1 MNTRLAAAPLP
12 SLNSGELRRFARH
25 LTLPEFGLTA
35 QQRLKAGS
43 VLIIGLGGLGSPSS
57 LYLAAAGVGRI
68 GIVDAD
74 VVEETNLQRQIVH
87 GHAMLGHMKTESA
100 AASMLDINPD
110 LHIDRHDVR
119 LSLANAVDLISQ
131 YDVIVDGTDN
141 FPTRYLVNDTCVK
154 LGKPNVYGGV
164 LRFDGQLSVFDAR
177 YGPCYRC
184 LFPEPP
190 PIEFAPNCA
199 EAGVL
204 GVLPGVIGALQAT
217 EVIKLLTGV
226 GSPMIGKMLVYDGL
240 DLSFTTIQVAKSPD
254 CPICSLARE
263 DIKLQETMMVCGV
276 PVGRS
281 ISSSDLQSRLIG
293 GDDLMVVDVRSPA
306 EWLSGTILGAI
317 GLPMPQIE
325 QALMQAGAPPL
336 PKNRDIVLV
345 CQSGMRSSITIKS
358 LVAAGY
364 DAGRLYNLELGMAAW
379 PGEVHPPG
387 AKNSLLHEG
396 PTDKL
401 SILAN

>member
-1 MNTRLAAAPLP
+1 MNAPLP
-12 SLNSGELRRFARH
+12 ILSSSELRRFERH
-25 LTLPEFGLTA
+25 LILPEFGLAA

-100 AASMLDINPD
+100 AARMLDINPD
-110 LHIDRHDVR
+110 LHIERHDVR
-119 LSLANAVDLISQ
+119 FNLANAVDLVSQ

-190 PIEFAPNCA
+190 PMEFAPNCS

-204 GVLPGVIGALQAT
+204 GVLPGVIGSLQAT

-226 GSPMIGKMLVYDGL
+226 GSPMIGQMLIYDGL
-240 DLSFTTIQVAKSPD
+240 DLSFTTIQVAKAPD

-263 DIKLQETMMVCGV
+263 DIKLQETIMVCGV

-281 ISSSDLQSRLIG
+281 ISSSDLQSRLTG
-293 GDDLMVVDVRSPA
+293 GDDLMVVDVRNPA

-317 GLPMPQIE
+317 GLPLPQIE
-325 QALMQAGAPPL
+325 QVLKQAGAPPL

-345 CQSGMRSSITIKS
+345 CQSGMRSSTTIKS

-387 AKNSLLHEG
+387 AKDFHLRVG
-396 PTDKL
+396 IIDKL
-401 SILAN
+401 SPLAN

>member
-1 MNTRLAAAPLP
+1 MNASSPAALLP
-12 SLNSGELRRFARH
+12 VLSSGELRRFGRH
-25 LTLPEFGLTA
+25 LILPEFGLVA

-43 VLIIGLGGLGSPSS
+43 VLLIGLGGLGSPSS

-68 GIVDAD
+68 GLVDAD

-100 AASMLDINPD
+100 AARMRDINPD
-110 LHIDRHDVR
+110 MNIERHDVR
-119 LSLANAVDLISQ
+119 LSLDNALELISQ

-141 FPTRYLVNDTCVK
+141 FPTRYLVNDACVK

-190 PIEFAPNCA
+190 PMEFAPNCA

-204 GVLPGVIGALQAT
+204 GVLPGVIGSLQAT

-226 GSPMIGKMLVYDGL
+226 GSPMIGRMLIYDGL
-240 DLSFTTIQVAKSPD
+240 DLSFSTIEVAKAAD
-254 CPICSLARE
+254 CPVCSLACE
-263 DIKLQETMMVCGV
+263 DITLQETVMVCGA

-281 ISSSDLQSRLIG
+281 ISSVELQARLAA
-293 GDDLMVVDVRSPA
+293 GDDLAVVDIRNPG
-306 EWLSGTILGAI
+306 EWAAGTIWGSI
-317 GLPMPQIE
+317 GLPKPQIE
-325 QALMQAGAPPL
+325 QALTQAGAPPL
-336 PKNRDIVLV
+336 PKDRDMVLV
-345 CQSGMRSSITIKS
+345 CQSGMRSSAIIKS

-379 PGEVHPPG
+379 PGAVHPPG
-387 AKNSLLHEG
+387 AKDRHVHD
-396 PTDKL
+396 TD
-401 SILAN
+401 N

>member
-1 MNTRLAAAPLP
+1 MNASSHTALLP
-12 SLNSGELRRFARH
+12 TLNSSELKRFGRH
-25 LTLPEFGLTA
+25 LILPEFGLAA

-43 VLIIGLGGLGSPSS
+43 VLLIGLGGLGSPSS

-100 AASMLDINPD
+100 AARMLDINPD
-110 LHIDRHDVR
+110 LQIERHDVR
-119 LSLANAVDLISQ
+119 FTIDNAIDLISQ

-177 YGPCYRC
+177 HGPCYRC

-190 PIEFAPNCA
+190 PMEFAPNCA

-204 GVLPGVIGALQAT
+204 GVLPGVIGSLQAT

-226 GSPMIGKMLVYDGL
+226 GTPMIGRMLVYDGL
-240 DLSFTTIQVAKSPD
+240 DLSFTTIEVAKATD
-254 CPICSLARE
+254 CPICSLASE
-263 DIKLQETMMVCGV
+263 NIKLQETVMVCGA

-281 ISSSDLQSRLIG
+281 ISASDLQSRLAA
-293 GDDLMVVDVRSPA
+293 GDDLVVVDVRNPG
-306 EWLSGTILGAI
+306 EWLAGTISGAI
-317 GLPMPQIE
+317 GLPKPQIE
-325 QALMQAGAPPL
+325 QALMQAGTPPL
-336 PKNRDIVLV
+336 PKDRDLVLV
-345 CQSGMRSSITIKS
+345 CQSGMRSSAIIKS

-364 DAGRLYNLELGMAAW
+364 DAGHLYNLELGMAAW
-379 PGEVHPPG
+379 PGEVHPLG
-387 AKNSLLHEG
+387 DKHWLLHKAG
-396 PTDKL
+396 H
-401 SILAN
+401 